1 MTTTLE
7 SGRHVTPER
16 IRKGAEVMERAGF
29 RLRYETPLAEL
40 QGAEEEPPDLA
51 WSWWECQSWDGFS
64 ESIPGEQGRM
74 A

>member
-16 IRKGAEVMERAGF
+16 IRADGANVERAGF
-29 RLRYETPLAEL
+29 VLVYECPLEELEEDYPRARWLRWTYMPL
-40 QGAEEEPPDLA
+40 
-51 WSWWECQSWDGFS
+51 DGFS
-64 ESIPGEQGRM
+64 ESIPGEDGRM

>member
-16 IRKGAEVMERAGF
+16 IRADGANVERDGF
-29 RLRYETPLAEL
+29 RLMYECPLA
-40 QGAEEEPPDLA
+40 ATDEERRARRTYWTAA
-51 WSWWECQSWDGFS
+51 WYQFHYVPTTLSDEW
-64 ESIPGEQGRM
+64 RM